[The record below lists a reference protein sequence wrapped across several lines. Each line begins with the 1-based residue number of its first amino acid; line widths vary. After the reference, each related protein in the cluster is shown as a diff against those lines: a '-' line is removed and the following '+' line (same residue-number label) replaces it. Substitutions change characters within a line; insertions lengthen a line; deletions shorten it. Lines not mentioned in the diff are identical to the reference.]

1 MKSEARSRSCEVLHL
16 SRKIILANLKAL
28 RKSAPWPPN
37 ISDEHVSCTLPGTQN
52 ASLLFQCPTPVNAFK
67 TATSPTFCSLLTT
80 RCTIPCACHAKRHLN
95 VQEWNMVCFIHFDF
109 ETCFAPQWRALFHYL
124 NFQKWS
130 YAGVLCTF
138 WLGNVLRATTA
149 CTFCTSQLPKVVR
162 SWCVLYIFAWKCASC
177 HNGVQIFISHLSRWL
192 RTRRFSEPTFRPSEP
207 QIIGK
212 TQCFATFL
220 PLRAPWLFLFS
231 DLLSSFFFFSSLLF
245 SDCSHL
251 CFSICPYCRKS
262 DSKLPSNR

>member
-1 MKSEARSRSCEVLHL
+1 M
-16 SRKIILANLKAL
+16 
-28 RKSAPWPPN
+28 
-37 ISDEHVSCTLPGTQN
+37 
-52 ASLLFQCPTPVNAFK
+52 
-67 TATSPTFCSLLTT
+67 
-80 RCTIPCACHAKRHLN
+80 
-95 VQEWNMVCFIHFDF
+95 
-109 ETCFAPQWRALFHYL
+109 CFAPQWRALFHYL

-192 RTRRFSEPTFRPSEP
+192 RARRFSEPTFRPSEP

-231 DLLSSFFFFSSLLF
+231 DLLSSFFFSSLLF
-245 SDCSHL
+245 SSLIVPTSAFPFVHIVGSLTLNFLRTGNYIIHL
-251 CFSICPYCRKS
+251 IYHSMQQFAWII
-262 DSKLPSNR
+262 LPCNYPI